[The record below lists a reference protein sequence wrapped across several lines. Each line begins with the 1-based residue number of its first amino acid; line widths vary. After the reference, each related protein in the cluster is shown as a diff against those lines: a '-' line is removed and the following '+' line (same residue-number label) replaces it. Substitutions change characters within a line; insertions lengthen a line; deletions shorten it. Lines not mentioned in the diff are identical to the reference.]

1 MIPANPRHLVETLW
15 YAHHPATGYPPG
27 VRAVPSPL
35 PGLGFFPGGYGLWGA
50 QPGRPLPPLPIGGV
64 MVLGHDFHS
73 ESGYRASALL
83 GGERLSMPTWRNLIR
98 LLHTALIPLESCF
111 FTNVYMG
118 LRVGASATG
127 PFPGAT
133 DRGFVEHCKA
143 FLVEQLR
150 MQRPALVLSLG
161 KYVPPVLAQMSPE
174 LQGWSAAKGFKDIDA
189 RGPVQGGVTFAGLDA
204 HQCTVVALLHP
215 SLRQASLR
223 HRRYEGRG
231 GEEAE
236 TQMLLVARRLA
247 GLAGSSD
254 ERVAPLTSA
263 NLGASTNP

>member
-15 YAHHPATGYPPG
+15 SAHHPATGYPPG

-50 QPGRPLPPLPIGGV
+50 QPGHPLPPLPIGGV

-98 LLHTALIPLESCF
+98 LLHIASISLETCF

-118 LRVGASATG
+118 LREGASATG

-150 MQRPALVLSLG
+150 MQRPALVLCLG

-174 LQGWSAAKGFKDIDA
+174 LRGWSAAKGFKDIDA
-189 RGPVQGGVTFAGLDA
+189 CGPVQGGVTFPGLDA

-215 SLRQASLR
+215 SLRQASVR
-223 HRRYEGRG
+223 HRRYDGWV

-236 TQMLLVARRLA
+236 TQMLLRAKRLA
-247 GLAGSSD
+247 GLCDKAARQAG
-254 ERVAPLTSA
+254 RP
-263 NLGASTNP
+263 G